1 MKPLLVKLVVVL
13 IGLAIFGY
21 AEVWG
26 ADWRIYAKPESGIGV
41 YYYDADGITRPSKN
55 IVRVWEKVVYS
66 AKGVKRY
73 VEESGKRYEN
83 LSHSL
88 NLWEFDCVEKKERIL
103 QTTEYSKDGTVLS
116 STQSQKTPWNFIS
129 PTSIG
134 EALYEAVCK

>member
-1 MKPLLVKLVVVL
+1 MKLLLVKLGV
-13 IGLAIFGY
+13 IFFIFTIFGY
-21 AEVWG
+21 VKVWG
-26 ADWRIYAKPESGIGV
+26 ADWRSYGESSIGV

-66 AKGVKRY
+66 AKGVKKH

-88 NLWEFDCVEKKERIL
+88 NLWEVDCVEKKERIL
-103 QTTEYSKDGTVLS
+103 QTTEYLKDGTVLS
-116 STQSQKTPWNFIS
+116 STQSQKTPWSFVS